1 MNSLWPTEQCRQGK
15 SANQIRNFGK
25 RIGSKGWVGR
35 AGALSGCRDLAGL
48 GERWVPQP
56 DQPKTKHTQHI
67 HSFRRVLL
75 CWVCLV
81 GGWGTKRVPGLGR
94 TGRTLGAPARPTQ
107 PLEPILFPKLRI

>member
-48 GERWVPQP
+48 GERWVPRGARRELGPASGPYPWTASAARASRPASAGVEQP
-56 DQPKTKHTQHI
+56 T
-67 HSFRRVLL
+67 
-75 CWVCLV
+75 
-81 GGWGTKRVPGLGR
+81 
-94 TGRTLGAPARPTQ
+94 
-107 PLEPILFPKLRI
+107 